1 MEVRTMATIETDLN
15 KILEKIDNRLDKI
28 EQKLEVLPRMEVEL
42 SQLKDD
48 VKDIKNRANA
58 QIWTLIVAVVSALMA
73 AIIRFGFFPNS

>member
-1 MEVRTMATIETDLN
+1 MATIETDLN

-28 EQKLEVLPRMEVEL
+28 EQKLEALPRMEVEL

>member
-1 MEVRTMATIETDLN
+1 MATIETDLN

>member
-1 MEVRTMATIETDLN
+1 METIETELN